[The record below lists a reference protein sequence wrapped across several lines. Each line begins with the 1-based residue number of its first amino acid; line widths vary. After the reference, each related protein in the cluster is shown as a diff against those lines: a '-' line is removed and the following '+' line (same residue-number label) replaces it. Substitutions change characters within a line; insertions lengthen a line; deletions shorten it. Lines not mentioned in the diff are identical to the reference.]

1 MNLLN
6 RKQKGFTLVET
17 MIVTIIASSLMI
29 VIHAFFSHA
38 VRSTMKGQDNLDSI
52 RAASKIFSSLR
63 QDLLQFNTLDTN
75 GAITTVALGDTD
87 LPGTATYSSMIEL
100 KRPKE
105 TITYSLI
112 DNSGKKF
119 VERIKQN
126 LTTGDTNQ
134 KLFGVPRM
142 KEFKI
147 MYIKTPNQ
155 INSITR
161 NVGQIMVNLV
171 IDSDDKRFASKEINL
186 TSVFFSEKLTDS
198 DWNFL
203 SF

>member
-1 MNLLN
+1 
-6 RKQKGFTLVET
+6 
-17 MIVTIIASSLMI
+17 
-29 VIHAFFSHA
+29 
-38 VRSTMKGQDNLDSI
+38 
-52 RAASKIFSSLR
+52 
-63 QDLLQFNTLDTN
+63 
-75 GAITTVALGDTD
+75 
-87 LPGTATYSSMIEL
+87 
-100 KRPKE
+100 
-105 TITYSLI
+105 
-112 DNSGKKF
+112 
-119 VERIKQN
+119 
-126 LTTGDTNQ
+126 
-134 KLFGVPRM
+134 M

-171 IDSDDKRFASKEINL
+171 IDSNDKRFASKEINL